1 MKIGNAIIEADET
14 YRRGNPDLYLCVL
27 HYRLVWSP
35 ETLFNWKQHNKFKSI
50 SFWTMCLQCRIVY
63 LCVLHVLHK
72 SNCLSFKRNCEHVC
86 IYFLNIVLQ
95 IKDAANV
102 FSRYCLP
109 RLYALPLLPICIC
122 LSVNG
127 KKNITNWEIDISYGQ
142 PVRDDVRGILYRWL
156 QLRGNVSLF
165 YAAFALAAEL
175 CPQSHCNWHKV

>member
-1 MKIGNAIIEADET
+1 MKIGNAIIEADEK

-102 FSRYCLP
+102 FSRYCLS
-109 RLYALPLLPICIC
+109 RLYALPLLSICIC

-127 KKNITNWEIDISYGQ
+127 KKHYQLRNWYFVTVNQFVMTSVEFI
-142 PVRDDVRGILYRWL
+142 YRWL